1 MRKTGWTAALPAL
14 LALLLMLTAG
24 TALAD
29 PGWSFTEKQV
39 VLYEGETF
47 QTEILREGAAAEEGK
62 ITYVSSSPA
71 AVSVSEDGT
80 VTALKKGKASVT
92 ARLAIGKKRW
102 KTVLDVTVLRRVTR
116 VTLNT

>member
-47 QTEILREGAAAEEGK
+47 Q
-62 ITYVSSSPA
+62 
-71 AVSVSEDGT
+71 
-80 VTALKKGKASVT
+80 KAGGP
-92 ARLAIGKKRW
+92 RLGYSFMETMNAMCLPC
-102 KTVLDVTVLRRVTR
+102 V
-116 VTLNT
+116 